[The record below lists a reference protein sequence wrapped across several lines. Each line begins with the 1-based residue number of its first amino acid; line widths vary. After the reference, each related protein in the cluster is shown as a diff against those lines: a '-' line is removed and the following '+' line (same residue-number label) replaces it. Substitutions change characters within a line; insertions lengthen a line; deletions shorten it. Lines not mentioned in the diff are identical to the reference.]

1 MTHGTLSCARF
12 SRQRH
17 LLSQEDT
24 MQVRQAVH
32 DFISALELTTAE
44 RTAASDQHKFLRDGL
59 ASRLEIEPD
68 HYPFLTGSYARSTA
82 IRPLKDIDLFCVL
95 KRTPSLAPDISSPM
109 DALKTVR
116 RALEEQYPGKT
127 ADPQNRSVNISFSTT
142 GIAYDVVP
150 AFLDEGDSE
159 IFWIPDL
166 QAKTWIRS
174 NPRIHERMSV
184 DANEAAGKEL
194 KPLTKA
200 VKHWNRRQP
209 DGARL
214 RSFHIEVMI
223 WDVLVAKP
231 ENRLD
236 GLIQIFEG
244 LASRV
249 LLDTLDPAALGP
261 HINQGM
267 TDAEKTAAK
276 TRLSQAATTLKEARE
291 LAQAGH
297 TERAHYLLYGLFGA
311 PYPEKGKEGR
321 SSVTAVPASLPSAP
335 DGHGSRFG

>member
-1 MTHGTLSCARF
+1 
-12 SRQRH
+12 
-17 LLSQEDT
+17 

-32 DFISALELTTAE
+32 DFISDLELTPAE
-44 RTAASDQHKFLRDGL
+44 RKAASDQHKYLRDGL
-59 ASRLEIEPD
+59 ASRLELEPD

-95 KRTPSLAPDISSPM
+95 KRTPELAPAISSPM
-109 DALKTVR
+109 DALNAVR
-116 RALEEQYPGKT
+116 QALEDQYPGKT

-150 AFLDEGDSE
+150 AFLDEDDSE
-159 IFWIPDL
+159 IYWIPDI
-166 QAKTWIRS
+166 QAKTWIQS
-174 NPRIHERMSV
+174 NPRIHERLSV
-184 DANEAAGKEL
+184 DANEAAGTEL

-209 DGARL
+209 DGERL

-223 WDVLVAKP
+223 WDVLKAKP
-231 ENRLD
+231 DNRLD
-236 GLIQIFEG
+236 GLIQIFED
-244 LASRV
+244 LASRA
-249 LLDTLDPAALGP
+249 LFDTPDPAALGP
-261 HINQGM
+261 YINQGM

-276 TRLSQAATTLKEARE
+276 TRLEQAAATLKEARE
-291 LAQAGH
+291 RAQAGY
-297 TERAHYLLYGLFGA
+297 TERAHYLLYSLFGD

-321 SSVTAVPASLPSAP
+321 SVVTSVSAAMPSAP

>member
-1 MTHGTLSCARF
+1 
-12 SRQRH
+12 
-17 LLSQEDT
+17 

-44 RTAASDQHKFLRDGL
+44 RKEASDQHKFLRDGL

-68 HYPFLTGSYARSTA
+68 LYPFLTGSYARSTA

-95 KRTPSLAPDISSPM
+95 QRTPLLNPASKPM
-109 DALKTVR
+109 DALETVR
-116 RALEEQYPGKT
+116 RALEDQYRGKT
-127 ADPQNRSVNISFSTT
+127 ADPQNRSVNIEFSNT

-150 AFLDEGDSE
+150 AFLDEGHSE
-159 IFWIPDL
+159 VFWIPDL
-166 QAKTWIRS
+166 QARTWIRS
-174 NPRIHERMSV
+174 NPRIHERLSV
-184 DANEAAGKEL
+184 DANEAAGQEL

-209 DGARL
+209 EGERL

-236 GLIQIFEG
+236 GLIEIFEG

-249 LLDTLDPAALGP
+249 RLDTRDPAGLGP
-261 HINQGM
+261 YINQGM
-267 TDAEKTAAK
+267 TDAAKTAAM
-276 TRLSQAATTLKEARE
+276 TRLGRAASTLREARE
-291 LAQAGH
+291 LAQTGH
-297 TERAHYLLYGLFGA
+297 TERAHHLLYGLFGD
-311 PYPEKGKEGR
+311 PYPEKGKQER
-321 SSVTAVPASLPSAP
+321 SVVTGVSASLPSAP

>member
-1 MTHGTLSCARF
+1 
-12 SRQRH
+12 
-17 LLSQEDT
+17 

-32 DFISALELTTAE
+32 DFISALELTPAE
-44 RTAASDQHKFLRDGL
+44 REAASDQHKFLRDGL
-59 ASRLEIEPD
+59 ASRLKIEPD
-68 HYPFLTGSYARSTA
+68 LYPFLTGSYARSTA

-95 KRTPSLAPDISSPM
+95 QRTPVLTPASSKPM
-109 DALKTVR
+109 DALATVR
-116 RALEEQYPGKT
+116 RALEDQYPGKT

-150 AFLDEGDSE
+150 AFLDEDNSE
-159 IFWIPDL
+159 VFWIPDL

-174 NPRIHERMSV
+174 NPRIHERLSV
-184 DANEAAGKEL
+184 DANKAAGQEL

-209 DGARL
+209 EGERL

-231 ENRLD
+231 EDRLE
-236 GLIQIFEG
+236 GLIEIFEG

-249 LLDTLDPAALGP
+249 LLDTRDPAALGP
-261 HINQGM
+261 YINQGM
-267 TDAEKTAAK
+267 TDAAKTAAR
-276 TRLSQAATTLKEARE
+276 TRLGRAASTLRAARE

-297 TERAHYLLYGLFGA
+297 TERAHHLLYGMFGD
-311 PYPEKGKEGR
+311 PYPEKGRQER
-321 SSVTAVPASLPSAP
+321 PVVTGVSASLPSAP

>member
-1 MTHGTLSCARF
+1 
-12 SRQRH
+12 
-17 LLSQEDT
+17 

-32 DFISALELTTAE
+32 DFISALELTPAE

-68 HYPFLTGSYARSTA
+68 LYPFLTGSYARSTA

-95 KRTPSLAPDISSPM
+95 QRTPGLNPVSSKPM
-109 DALKTVR
+109 DALAMVR
-116 RALEEQYPGKT
+116 RALEDQYPGKT
-127 ADPQNRSVNISFSTT
+127 ADPQNRSVNISFSET

-150 AFLDEGDSE
+150 AFLDQGNSE
-159 IFWIPDL
+159 VFWIPDL

-174 NPRIHERMSV
+174 NPRIHERLSV
-184 DANEAAGKEL
+184 DANEAAGQEL

-209 DGARL
+209 AGERL

-223 WDVLVAKP
+223 WAVLVAKP
-231 ENRLD
+231 GNRLD
-236 GLIQIFEG
+236 GLIEIFEG

-249 LLDTLDPAALGP
+249 LRDTPDPAGLGP
-261 HINQGM
+261 SINQGM
-267 TDAEKTAAK
+267 TDAARTTAV
-276 TRLSQAATTLKEARE
+276 TRLQRAASTLREARE

-297 TERAHYLLYGLFGA
+297 TEQAHYLLYGVFGD
-311 PYPEKGKEGR
+311 PYPEKGKQGR
-321 SSVTAVPASLPSAP
+321 SGVTGVSASLPSAP